1 VGLLLFQ
8 PPLRPG
14 FQVSSV
20 HHSRAAF
27 APRHRSALRTTEN
40 SNMQDSLLHTLPR
53 PCIRVAVLLATLLVA
68 TICTRAHAA
77 DPPLF
82 ASSGASVEPWTTFAA
97 EGVDIAVVA
106 EENPID
112 HERAIKLSY
121 DFRLGSGYAGIR
133 RPVNQ
138 PLPPN
143 FTISFDLYSDLPDN
157 NLEIKLV
164 SPDGH
169 DVWWVN
175 RRAFSFPRTW
185 TPLASR
191 KRHFEF
197 AWGPSAGAPLKQVGT
212 IEIVVASSEGGKGTL
227 WLRNIEFR
235 ALPAPPAD
243 APRRAIFHEVNNG
256 TITSNVAN
264 GENPLSTGAWVHT
277 AGKGL
282 AVHLQNPSEISGLD
296 IQYAD
301 GSRPVSLVLESST
314 DGSAWRPVRIVE
326 ASLTPRQFIR
336 LGEFG
341 EPWLRV
347 TPVSMVGTQT
357 AFERITLIPIEHA
370 SPTAMQTYIARLA
383 PRGLYPRAFLGEQ
396 SYWTVLGLPEGAD
409 EALIGEDGAV
419 EVGRRDFTIEPFIE
433 HEGRLIT
440 WAQSTITQSLLRDY
454 IPIPTVTRE
463 SEGLRLEVTAAA
475 CGASDAGDL
484 LIRYRLTNTAAK
496 ESVGTLILAARPMQ
510 VNPPTQWLN
519 LPGGSAN
526 VASLRW
532 EESLLHVNEGQKL
545 ARTVV
550 FPPAPSSRGL
560 AAAEDGDGISTG
572 AFRAVSQS
580 FNTLSDGNQAATAR
594 IGYDFDLKP
603 GASREWWVSTPIT
616 AGQQPSTSP
625 AQLASTAP
633 EELDSQAQ
641 RWETHLSKVN
651 IQLPRAH
658 AAITNTARSTLA
670 YILINK
676 DGPGIQPG
684 SRNYERSWIRDGSLT
699 SSALLAF
706 GHTDEVRRFIE
717 WYAPRQFDSGAVPC
731 VVDRRGPDPV
741 PEHDSHGQLIWL
753 IWNYYQHTG
762 DLEFLRAQY
771 PHIKRAATH
780 IQDLRLTRMTGDW
793 TDRNKTRQ
801 EPGKPPVS
809 ATAFVG
815 LVPES
820 ISHEGYSAKPMHSY
834 WDDAFCIRGLF
845 DAVHAAE
852 AVGDSAFAT
861 ECAGWARSFAQSF
874 EDSVRIT
881 AGAHG
886 IDYIPGCVEL
896 GDFDPTSTTVLLW
909 PCQVLF
915 GSLKDAADRTFER
928 NWTNFTQRRDQS
940 PAAWKDYTPYE
951 LRQVGSYVMLGQPE
965 RAYEVLEF
973 HMGYRRPAGWN
984 HWAEVVRP
992 ELRTAGFVGDMPHTW
1007 CGSDFLN
1014 SLRTMF
1020 AYERT
1025 ADDSIVLLAGI
1036 PRAWIETEEQIGIR
1050 GLVLARGTLDVTLHR
1065 ERNTLKIEVSGD
1077 CRIPPGGVRIK
1088 VPKGWE
1094 GSTVTIDG
1102 KPAGMTGG
1110 EVRLDELPR
1119 SVELSSTP
1127 RQ

>member
-1 VGLLLFQ
+1 MC
-8 PPLRPG
+8 
-14 FQVSSV
+14 S
-20 HHSRAAF
+20 AF
-27 APRHRSALRTTEN
+27 APR
-40 SNMQDSLLHTLPR
+40 
-53 PCIRVAVLLATLLVA
+53 V
-68 TICTRAHAA
+68 HAA

-82 ASSGASVEPWTTFAA
+82 VSSGDGVDPWTTFAA
-97 EGVDIAVVA
+97 EGVDIAMSS
-106 EENPID
+106 EKDPID
-112 HERAIKLSY
+112 QKPAIKLAY

-133 RPVNQ
+133 RPVNL
-138 PLPPN
+138 PLPGN

-175 RRAFSFPRTW
+175 RRAFAFPRTW
-185 TPLASR
+185 SPLASR

-235 ALPAPPAD
+235 KLPAAPAN
-243 APRRAIFHEVNNG
+243 APRRANFHELNNG
-256 TITSNVAN
+256 TITSQLPA
-264 GENPLSTGAWVHT
+264 GKDLLSTEGWKHA
-277 AGKGL
+277 AGKSL
-282 AVHLQNPSEISGLD
+282 AVHLENPSEIAGLD
-296 IQYAD
+296 VEYVAD
-301 GSRPVSLVLESST
+301 AQPVSLMLESST
-314 DGSAWRPVRIVE
+314 DGAAWRQERIVE
-326 ASLTPRQFIR
+326 PSLASRQFIR

-347 TPVSMVGTQT
+347 TPVSMVGTET
-357 AFERITLIPIEHA
+357 TFARISLIPIEHA
-370 SPTAMQTYIARLA
+370 SPTAMRTYIARLA

-396 SYWTVLGLPEGAD
+396 SYWTVLGLPEGID

-419 EVGRRDFTIEPFIE
+419 EVGRKDFTIEPFIE
-433 HEGRLIT
+433 QDGRLLT
-440 WAQSTITQSLLRDY
+440 WADSTITQSLLNDY

-463 SEGLRLEVTAAA
+463 AGDLKLEITAAA
-475 CGASDAGDL
+475 CGPSDAGDL
-484 LIRYRLTNTAAK
+484 LIRYRLTNTSVKQAAGK
-496 ESVGTLILAARPMQ
+496 LILAARPMQ

-519 LPGGSAN
+519 LPGGAASI
-526 VASLRW
+526 ASLRW
-532 EESLLHVNEGQKL
+532 DESILHVNEGQKL
-545 ARTVV
+545 ARSVV
-550 FPPAPSSRGL
+550 FPSDPSSRGL
-560 AAAEDGDGISTG
+560 AGAEDGDGISHG
-572 AFRAVSQS
+572 AFRTVKQG
-580 FNTLSDGNQAATAR
+580 FNSLSDANQSATAR
-594 IGYDFDLKP
+594 IAYDFELEP
-603 GASREWWVSTPIT
+603 AQSREWWVSTPIT
-616 AGQQPSTSP
+616 AGKKPSKSP
-625 AQLASTAP
+625 AEIARTAP
-633 EELDSQAQ
+633 ADLDQQAVS
-641 RWETHLSKVN
+641 WESHLSKVN
-651 IQLPRAH
+651 FQLPRAH
-658 AAITNTARSTLA
+658 AAIANTAKSTLA

-762 DLEFLRAQY
+762 DLEFLKKQY
-771 PHIKRAATH
+771 PHIKRAAAH
-780 IQDLRLTRMTGDW
+780 IQDLRLSRMTAEW

-801 EPGKPPVS
+801 EPGKPKVPVR
-809 ATAFVG
+809 AFAG

-852 AVGDSAFAT
+852 TVGDSAFAQ
-861 ECAGWARSFAQSF
+861 ECTGWAKSFAQSF
-874 EDSVRIT
+874 EDSVKIAAR
-881 AGAHG
+881 AHG

-940 PAAWKDYTPYE
+940 PAGWKDYTPYE

-965 RAYEVLEF
+965 RAYEVLQF
-973 HMGYRRPAGWN
+973 HMGYRRPGGWN

-992 ELRTAGFVGDMPHTW
+992 GLRTPGFVGDMPHTW

-1036 PRAWIETEEQIGIR
+1036 PRAWIETEEQVGVR

-1065 ERNTLKIEVSGD
+1065 ERNTLKIRVSGD

-1088 VPKGWE
+1088 VPKEWE

-1102 KPAGMTGG
+1102 KPAGMTEG

-1127 RQ
+1127 HQ